1 MFLKYEVAIH
11 INMYDKLLTPKG
23 KPTTVSLINPAMKTS
38 RLSKCLK
45 SFNVKKKIRI
55 KGKLK
60 RKIL

>member
-1 MFLKYEVAIH
+1 
-11 INMYDKLLTPKG
+11 MYDKLLTPKG

-60 RKIL
+60 EKYFRFK